1 MKTVANKRLP
11 GSLRVEIPFILFHA
25 KEHTVSIQQVDP
37 GMVAYQILDAEGNLV
52 GKMPDLNAERLLML
66 YRSMHLGR
74 AFSNKIIALQRQGRA
89 TTFGSLVGQ
98 EATAVGLAAPMQ
110 AQDWLAT
117 TYREIASLLVRGI
130 PPASL
135 IYSFRGFTPPF
146 PKESRCLPIQIVI
159 GTQMLHAV
167 GLGMAA
173 KIAGEPAVAV
183 GVCGDGATSEG
194 DFNEALNFAGVFQAP
209 VVLVVQNNGWAI
221 SVPRHKQSAA
231 QSLAARGPGFG
242 VPSVQVDGNDIL
254 AVYDVMQQAV
264 ERARSGQGPTLI
276 EALTYRIGAHTTA
289 DDPTRYRDPVEV
301 EAWQAKDPIA
311 RFQKFLIRRD
321 LLTED
326 CAQQTVDE
334 LEEEVNEAVRLAE
347 AMPPMAPDSFF
358 DYTMAN
364 LPPRLEEQRA
374 DLLQYVDRKN

>member
-1 MKTVANKRLP
+1 MT
-11 GSLRVEIPFILFHA
+11 
-25 KEHTVSIQQVDP
+25 IQQIDSSSIP
-37 GMVAYQILDAEGNLV
+37 YQILDLEGNLV
-52 GKMPDLNAERLLML
+52 GEMPDLSAERMLSL
-66 YRSMHLGR
+66 YRFMQLGR
-74 AFSNKIIALQRQGRA
+74 VFSNKIIALQRQGRA

-98 EATAVGLAAPMQ
+98 EATAVGLAAPLQ
-110 AQDWLAT
+110 SQDWLST
-117 TYREIASLLVRGI
+117 SYREIASLFVKGVPI
-130 PPASL
+130 PTVA
-135 IYSFRGFTPPF
+135 YSFRGFTPQDWPA
-146 PKESRCLPIQIVI
+146 ETHCLPIQIVI

-173 KIAGEPAVAV
+173 RIAGDPVVSV

-221 SVPRHKQSAA
+221 SVPRHRQSFA
-231 QSLAARGPGFG
+231 QTLASRGIGFG
-242 VPSVQVDGNDIL
+242 VPSELVDGNDII
-254 AVYDVMQQAV
+254 AVYDVMQKAV
-264 ERARSGQGPTLI
+264 ERARAGQGPTLV
-276 EALTYRIGAHTTA
+276 ETLTYRIGAHTTA

-311 RFQKFLIRRD
+311 RFQKFLMQKG

-326 CAQQTVDE
+326 RAKQTVEE

-347 AMPPMAPDSFF
+347 AMPPMALDSFF

-364 LPPRLEEQRA
+364 LSPRLEAQRA
-374 DLLQYVDRKN
+374 NFLRYVDKN

>member
-1 MKTVANKRLP
+1 MTLQRIDAGLAP
-11 GSLRVEIPFILFHA
+11 
-25 KEHTVSIQQVDP
+25 
-37 GMVAYQILDAEGNLV
+37 YQILDPEGNLV
-52 GKMPDLNAERLLML
+52 SEMPKLSTERMLSL
-66 YRSMHLGR
+66 YRFMQLGR
-74 AFSNKIIALQRQGRA
+74 VFSNKIIALQRQGRA

-98 EATAVGLAAPMQ
+98 EATAVGLAAPLQ

-117 TYREIASLLVRGI
+117 SYREIASLFVRGVPI
-130 PPASL
+130 PTVA
-135 IYSFRGFTPPF
+135 YSFRGFTPQNWPA
-146 PKESRCLPIQIVI
+146 ETHCLPIQIVI

-167 GLGMAA
+167 GLAMAA
-173 KIAGEPAVAV
+173 KIAGDPVVAV

-231 QSLAARGPGFG
+231 QALASRGTGFG
-242 VPSVQVDGNDIL
+242 VPSELVDGNDIL
-254 AVYDVMQQAV
+254 AIYDIMSKAV

-276 EALTYRIGAHTTA
+276 ETLTYRIGAHTTA
-289 DDPTRYRDPVEV
+289 DDPTRYRDPAEV
-301 EAWQAKDPIA
+301 QAWQAKDPIT
-311 RFQKFLIRRD
+311 RFQKFLISRD

-326 CAQQTVDE
+326 RAQQIVEE
-334 LEEEVNEAVRLAE
+334 LEEEVNEAIRIAE

-364 LPPRLEEQRA
+364 LSSRLEEQRA
-374 DLLQYVDRKN
+374 DLLRYIDKA